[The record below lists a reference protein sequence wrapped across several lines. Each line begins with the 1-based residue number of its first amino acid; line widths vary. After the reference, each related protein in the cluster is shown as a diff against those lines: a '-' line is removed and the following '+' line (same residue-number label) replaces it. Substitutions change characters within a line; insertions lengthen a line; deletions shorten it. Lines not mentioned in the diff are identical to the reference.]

1 MGNQAGS
8 SDARKF
14 EFQVE
19 VPTDYQY
26 DVVYQVDLM
35 KNYGALMVDA
45 LGKTNVAVLTDN
57 RVNKLYGEVFLQSF
71 RDVGIDPSLLVVSE
85 GETSKSLKT
94 FSSLLDQLA
103 ELKFARRS
111 ILVNFGGGVITD
123 LGGYVAS
130 SYMRGINY
138 ANFGT
143 SLLGQLDACVGGKVA
158 VNAKVAKN
166 MIGAFYHPRH
176 VAGDPVLLKTL
187 SFRDFKSGLA
197 EAIKVA
203 IIMSPE
209 LFEIL
214 EKEHARIMKREP
226 EIMVKVIGLSSKL
239 KMDMISLDPYEN
251 DLRRPLNFG
260 HTIGHPI
267 ETEFAYK
274 NIRHGEAVGIGLGV
288 ATVVA
293 QNKGI
298 IPDELAERIYDM
310 LLSYDLLGFS
320 EPINPDNVVEHV
332 KYVRLI
338 RANQLN
344 FVLPTKKIGD
354 SLITNDVSNA
364 DLVKGFED
372 YEEVVCR
379 KKGER

>member
-1 MGNQAGS
+1 MGKQNDLNQNK
-8 SDARKF
+8 KF
-14 EFQVE
+14 EFEVR
-19 VPTDYQY
+19 VPTDYHY
-26 DVVYQVDLM
+26 NVIYKVDLL
-35 KNYGALMVDA
+35 KEYGSLLVREM
-45 LGKTNVAVLTDN
+45 GKTAIAILTDN
-57 RVNKLYGEVFLQSF
+57 RVNKLYGETLIRSFLEE
-71 RDVGIDPSLLVVSE
+71 GIEPDLLIVQE
-85 GETSKSLKT
+85 GEPSKSMDT
-94 FSSLLDQLA
+94 FASLLDQLA
-103 ELKFARRS
+103 DLKFNRRG
-111 ILVNFGGGVITD
+111 ILVNFGGGVVTD

-130 SYMRGINY
+130 SYMRGIAY
-138 ANFGT
+138 TNFGT
-143 SLLGQLDACVGGKVA
+143 SLLAQLDSCVGGKVA

-203 IIMSPE
+203 VIMSPE
-209 LFEIL
+209 LFDLL
-214 EKEHARIMKREP
+214 ETEHARIMKREP
-226 EIMVKVIGLSSKL
+226 EIMVKVIGLASKL

-274 NIRHGEAVGIGLGV
+274 NIRHGEAVGIGMGV

-293 QNKGI
+293 LNKGI
-298 IPDELAERIYDM
+298 IPEETAERIYDM
-310 LLSYDLLGFS
+310 LLAYDLLGFS
-320 EPINPDNVVEHV
+320 EPINPDNVIEHV

-344 FVLPTKKIGD
+344 FVLPTKKIGEV
-354 SLITNDVSNA
+354 LITNEVSDT

-372 YEEVVCR
+372 YEGVVCR
-379 KKGER
+379 KKGKE

>member
-1 MGNQAGS
+1 MANQAEMNQ
-8 SDARKF
+8 DKKF
-14 EFQVE
+14 EFEVR
-19 VPTDYQY
+19 VPTDYNY
-26 DVVYQVDLM
+26 NVIYQVDLY
-35 KNYGALMVDA
+35 KKYGSLLVQEM
-45 LGKTNVAVLTDN
+45 GKTDVVVLTDN
-57 RVNKLYGEVFLQSF
+57 RVNKLYGETFLQSF
-71 RDVGIDPSLLVVSE
+71 RDEGIEPGLLVVPE
-85 GETSKSLKT
+85 GESSKSMGT

-130 SYMRGINY
+130 SYMRGVAY
-138 ANFGT
+138 TNFGT
-143 SLLGQLDACVGGKVA
+143 SLLAQLDSCVGGKVA

-203 IIMSPE
+203 VIMSPE
-209 LFEIL
+209 LFDTL
-214 EKEHARIMKREP
+214 EKQHARIMKREP
-226 EIMVKVIGLSSKL
+226 EIMVEVIGLASKL

-274 NIRHGEAVGIGLGV
+274 NIRHGEAVGIGMGV

-293 QNKGI
+293 RNKGI
-298 IPDELAERIYDM
+298 IPEETAERIYD
-310 LLSYDLLGFS
+310 LLLAYDLLGFS

-338 RANQLN
+338 RANELN
-344 FVLPTKKIGD
+344 FVIPTKKIGEV
-354 SLITNDVSNA
+354 LITNEVSDA
-364 DLVKGFED
+364 DLVRGFED
-372 YEEVVCR
+372 YEDVVCR
-379 KKGER
+379 KKSRK